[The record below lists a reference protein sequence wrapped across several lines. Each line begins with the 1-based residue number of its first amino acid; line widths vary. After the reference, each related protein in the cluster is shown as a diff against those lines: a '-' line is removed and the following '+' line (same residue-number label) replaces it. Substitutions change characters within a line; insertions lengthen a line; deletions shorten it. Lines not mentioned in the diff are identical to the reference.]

1 MKKLHRAGAI
11 LLLFAVLF
19 SLSVPAA
26 ASDSVDAVLADTAAT
41 VYQSVPSP
49 QFGAIGGEWA
59 VIGLARSGYDIP
71 DRYYTDYY
79 AAIEAHVSACSG
91 KLHEKKYTEY
101 SRLILAL
108 TAIGKDAR
116 QVAGYDLTVPLGD
129 YEKTIWQGVNGP
141 IWALLALDCGDYP
154 MPQNPQAETQATR
167 QMYIDYILQCQCSDG
182 GWSLSGGALSDADLT
197 GMALQALAK
206 YQDQPAVAAATAQ
219 ALSCMSRPQDETG
232 GYSSWGTSNSE
243 SCVQMLVALCELGLP
258 LDDARFVKNGHTL
271 LDALMNYYQP
281 GQGFVHTLGGTGS
294 DQMATE
300 QGLYALA
307 AVQRAAAGRSSL
319 YRMDDAI
326 QLGSNAASGAGLPGK
341 HPDVQS
347 VPVTAAG
354 ATFTDLAGSPCRAA
368 VEALASRSILTGRDA
383 ATFAPDASM
392 TRAEFAA
399 VVVRALGLTPQR
411 RGLFEDVS
419 AGSWYAGFVD
429 TAAFY
434 GIVNGKQADRFV
446 PAGTITRQE
455 AAVMVARA
463 GALCGMQT
471 DFDTAAIR
479 DTLAQFTDYVQT
491 AEWARQSLAFCYQA
505 QILDDA
511 ALEIRPTQAI
521 TRGEVAQM
529 LYQLLE
535 KAELL

>member
-26 ASDSVDAVLADTAAT
+26 ASDGVDAVLADTAAT

-129 YEKTIWQGVNGP
+129 YERTIWQGVNGP

-219 ALSCMSRPQDETG
+219 ALSCMSRQQDETG
-232 GYSSWGTSNSE
+232 GFSSWGTSNSE

-271 LDALMNYYQP
+271 LDALLNYYQP

-434 GIVNGKQADRFV
+434 GIVNGKQAGRFV

>member
-1 MKKLHRAGAI
+1 MKKIHRAGAI

-108 TAIGKDAR
+108 TAIGRDAR

-219 ALSCMSRPQDETG
+219 ALSCMSRQQDETG
-232 GYSSWGTSNSE
+232 GFSSWGTSNSE

-354 ATFTDLAGSPCRAA
+354 VTFTDLAGSPCRAA

-419 AGSWYAGFVD
+419 ADSWYAGFVD

>member
-71 DRYYTDYY
+71 DRYSTDYY

-219 ALSCMSRPQDETG
+219 ALSCMSRQQDETG
-232 GYSSWGTSNSE
+232 GFSSWGTSNSE

-399 VVVRALGLTPQR
+399 VVVRALGLTPQS

>member
-129 YEKTIWQGVNGP
+129 YEKTICQGVNGP

-219 ALSCMSRPQDETG
+219 ALSCMSRQQDETG
-232 GYSSWGTSNSE
+232 GFSSWGTSNSE

-258 LDDARFVKNGHTL
+258 LDDA
-271 LDALMNYYQP
+271 
-281 GQGFVHTLGGTGS
+281 GS
-294 DQMATE
+294 SKTAT
-300 QGLYALA
+300 
-307 AVQRAAAGRSSL
+307 
-319 YRMDDAI
+319 
-326 QLGSNAASGAGLPGK
+326 
-341 HPDVQS
+341 
-347 VPVTAAG
+347 
-354 ATFTDLAGSPCRAA
+354 PC
-368 VEALASRSILTGRDA
+368 S
-383 ATFAPDASM
+383 
-392 TRAEFAA
+392 TR
-399 VVVRALGLTPQR
+399 L
-411 RGLFEDVS
+411 
-419 AGSWYAGFVD
+419 
-429 TAAFY
+429 
-434 GIVNGKQADRFV
+434 
-446 PAGTITRQE
+446 
-455 AAVMVARA
+455 
-463 GALCGMQT
+463 
-471 DFDTAAIR
+471 
-479 DTLAQFTDYVQT
+479 
-491 AEWARQSLAFCYQA
+491 
-505 QILDDA
+505 
-511 ALEIRPTQAI
+511 
-521 TRGEVAQM
+521 
-529 LYQLLE
+529 
-535 KAELL
+535 

>member
-129 YEKTIWQGVNGP
+129 YERTIWQGVNGP

-219 ALSCMSRPQDETG
+219 ALSCMSRQQDETG
-232 GYSSWGTSNSE
+232 GFSSWGTSNSE

-434 GIVNGKQADRFV
+434 GIVNGKQAGRFV